1 MFSMVD
7 AFHFNSQ
14 NTADIYGKYIDVPAA
29 SKVIPIGHGGIKDH
43 RKHRSYNEG
52 LLRLGFIGSE
62 APYKGLPLLKEVI
75 ERINQEGHAHRLVL
89 NVYGGRTGKDER
101 LPNVIYKGR
110 FTSEMMERV
119 YNDVDMIV
127 VPSVCNET
135 FSFVTLEALS
145 YGTPVLVSDHVGA
158 KDIVMKYAPD
168 FVFHDTDDLYILIN
182 RLIEDRQLLRDYNN
196 SIMEGAWRFSIEEH
210 ARTIVEELYV

>member
-29 SKVIPIGHGGIKDH
+29 SKVIPIAHGGIKDH
-43 RKHRSYNEG
+43 RKLRYYNES
-52 LLRLGFIGSE
+52 LLKLGFVGSE

-75 ERINQEGHAHRLVL
+75 ERINQEGHAHKLVL

-101 LPNVIYKGR
+101 LPNVTYKGR

-119 YNDVDMIV
+119 YNDNDMIV
-127 VPSVCNET
+127 VPSVWNET
-135 FSFVTLEALS
+135 FSFVTLETLS

-168 FVFHDTDDLYILIN
+168 FVFHDADDLYNLIN
-182 RLIEDRQLLRDYNN
+182 RLIKDRQLLIDYNN
-196 SIMEGAWRFSIEEH
+196 SILEGAWRFSIEDH